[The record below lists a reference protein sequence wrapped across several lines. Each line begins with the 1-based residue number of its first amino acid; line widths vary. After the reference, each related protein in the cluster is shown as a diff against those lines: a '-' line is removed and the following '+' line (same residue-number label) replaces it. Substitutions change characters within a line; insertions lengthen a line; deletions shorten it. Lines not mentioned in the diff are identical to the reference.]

1 MPGGGFT
8 GDIAVVG
15 ERELVL
21 GFRLL
26 GMVDVFPAEGAE
38 AVDKFR
44 ELYDAGRH
52 SFIMLSENVRK
63 HMDARTVDLVNTS
76 TTPLVVFVPLP
87 GGSEEESIEKFAKR
101 VLGVE
106 IGR

>member
-1 MPGGGFT
+1 MPGSGFT
-8 GDIAVVG
+8 GSIAAVG

-26 GMVDVFPAEGAE
+26 GVADAYVAEGPE

-44 ELYDAGRH
+44 ELLAAGKH
-52 SFIMLSENVRK
+52 SFIMLSENIRK
-63 HMDARTVDLVNTS
+63 SMDARTIGIVNTS
-76 TTPLVVFVPLP
+76 TSPLIVFIPLP
-87 GGSEEESIEKFAKR
+87 GGREEESIEKFAKR

>member
-1 MPGGGFT
+1 MPGSSFMGEV
-8 GDIAVVG
+8 AVIG
-15 ERELVL
+15 ERELAL

-26 GMVDVFPAEGAE
+26 GIVDAFPAEGVQ
-38 AVDKFR
+38 AVEKFR
-44 ELYDAGRH
+44 ELYDAGKH

-63 HMDARTVDLVNTS
+63 YMDSKTVDLVNTS

>member
-1 MPGGGFT
+1 LPAVGFT
-8 GDIAVVG
+8 GSIAAVG

-26 GMVDVFPAEGAE
+26 GVVDAYVAEGAE
-38 AVDKFR
+38 AVDRFR
-44 ELYDAGRH
+44 ELLSAGKH
-52 SFIMLSENVRK
+52 SLIMLSENIRK
-63 HMDARTVDLVNTS
+63 SMDAKTIDIVNTS
-76 TTPLVVFVPLP
+76 TSPLIVFIPLP
-87 GGSEEESIEKFAKR
+87 GGREEESIEKFAKR

>member
-1 MPGGGFT
+1 MGEVA
-8 GDIAVVG
+8 IVG
-15 ERELVL
+15 ERELVM

-26 GMVDVFPAEGAE
+26 GIADTFPAEGVQ
-38 AVDKFR
+38 AVEKFR
-44 ELYDAGRH
+44 ELHSAGKH
-52 SFIMLSENVRK
+52 SFIMLSESVRK
-63 HMDARTVDLVNTS
+63 HMDAKTVELVNTS